1 MRHYHAHTGTWF
13 FQVACRMTHDR
24 TAGAYGSIR
33 AKTRRE
39 NTRRKRGTSEVA
51 DLTILQ
57 FSRAFAALC
66 PADSPRRTAWP
77 LPSHRLLQTEWPHTE
92 RSYRGFYTN
101 PHFNCG
107 LVLGTQPSPAAR
119 PWSVK
124 RVIRFRTDVP
134 SRLQSL
140 RQPRNDRWNEERRAT
155 SGHGKDNGFII
166 FSLISHIE

>member
-1 MRHYHAHTGTWF
+1 MSYVFVKLSGAAVRHYHAHTGTWF

-57 FSRAFAALC
+57 FPRAFAALC

-77 LPSHRLLQTEWPHTE
+77 LPSHRLLQTECPILNGHTAALYQSAFQL
-92 RSYRGFYTN
+92 RTGIRYATFPRG
-101 PHFNCG
+101 
-107 LVLGTQPSPAAR
+107 AAVVSKEGYPVSHGR
-119 PWSVK
+119 PVSAP
-124 RVIRFRTDVP
+124 VIA
-134 SRLQSL
+134 
-140 RQPRNDRWNEERRAT
+140 AT
-155 SGHGKDNGFII
+155 PQ
-166 FSLISHIE
+166 